1 MPAALMTR
9 EEVLAI
15 LLETFRRDGYDGA
28 SLAALSKATRLGKSS
43 LYHYF
48 PGGKADMINQ
58 VLDLVDAWVESQLL
72 EPLRGT
78 GTPAVR
84 LERMLDTLSGFYEQ
98 GAKACILGRLCASV
112 DRPRFQPRLEHMF
125 ARLIAAL
132 TELIVETG
140 IPRKAARQRAE
151 DAVIRIQGA
160 LILSQGVADT
170 APFRRTM
177 RSLQSQLLAPGED

>member
-1 MPAALMTR
+1 MPAPLMTR

-48 PGGKADMINQ
+48 PGGKEDMLNQ
-58 VLDLVDAWVESQLL
+58 VLDLVDAWLEKELL

-78 GTPAVR
+78 GTPAAR
-84 LERMLDTLSGFYEQ
+84 LERTLSALSGFYEQ

-112 DRPRFQPRLEHMF
+112 DRGRFQQRLEQLF
-125 ARLIAAL
+125 TRLIEAL
-132 TELIVETG
+132 TELIIEAGTA
-140 IPRKAARQRAE
+140 RKSARQRAE

-160 LILSQGVADT
+160 LIVSQGLADT
-170 APFRRTM
+170 APFRRVM
-177 RSLQSQLLAPGED
+177 RQLQSQLLVPEKP